1 LTSRG
6 ALFVERLNAFLHS
19 QTRVISQV
27 TCNGRSLNPGAAAEP
42 IVLETSSPL
51 AFGNFEVLS
60 DNWGTVGIPRIL
72 GRAVL
77 AGSAES
83 HTHP

>member
-6 ALFVERLNAFLHS
+6 ALFAERLDALFHS
-19 QTRVISQV
+19 QIRVISQV

-60 DNWGTVGIPRIL
+60 DNWRTVGMPRIL

-77 AGSAES
+77 GGSAES